1 MLLILIL
8 ILAIVTPLIAKK
20 VYKKQI
26 HFFEFFVY
34 AIVMI
39 GVIFGIYKYNIY
51 SILKD
56 TEILNGLVRK
66 KVAEK
71 ATCVFNDRLSRC
83 RNGYSCKPYPCGTY
97 KCGKS
102 RCTKICHKRCY
113 KYPWEKFYMVYHTL
127 GKFEIDRVD
136 KQGKSEPNRFTVVK
150 IGDPVAIKNN
160 YKNYILGAKYSLF
173 SKELLD
179 SEEYK
184 IPTYP
189 LEIYDYQYLDRVL
202 LFGKSLPKLDYK
214 KFNYEYSKF
223 LGEVG
228 KSKQLNSVLVLTDK
242 TQKFAKVLEAKWV
255 GGKKNDVVIVI
266 GTNVEGKIN
275 WVHSFGWSKKN
286 RVFVEL
292 RETLIKH
299 GKVNLEVIEI
309 IRKATNKYFE
319 RKEMKEFEYLKS
331 EVKANFKILQIIFF
345 VLLSGGFLYYLISNT
360 VIESDTYERIFSL
373 IGEKIVQFLEIL
385 FKILE
390 IFFRR

>member
-8 ILAIVTPLIAKK
+8 ILAIAAPLIIKK
-20 VYKKQI
+20 VYKRQI
-26 HFFEFFVY
+26 HFFEFVVY
-34 AIVMI
+34 AVVMI
-39 GVIFGIYKYNIY
+39 GVIFGIYKYNIH

-66 KVAEK
+66 KATEK
-71 ATCVFNDRLSRC
+71 AVCIYNDRLSRC
-83 RNGYSCKPYPCGTY
+83 RNYYSCNPYTCGTY

-102 RCTKICHKRCY
+102 TCTRTCYKRCY
-113 KYPWEKFYMVYHTL
+113 TYPWEKFYMVYHTL
-127 GKFEIDRVD
+127 GEFEIDRVD
-136 KQGKSEPNRFTVVK
+136 KQGKNEPNRFAVVK

-189 LEIYDYQYLDRVL
+189 LNIYDYQYLDRVL
-202 LFGKSLPKLDYK
+202 LFGKNIPKLDYK

-228 KSKQLNSVLVLTDK
+228 KKKQLNSVLVITDK
-242 TQKFAKVLEAKWV
+242 TQKLSKVLEAKWV
-255 GGKKNDVVIVI
+255 GGKKNDVIIVI

-286 RVFVEL
+286 RVFIEL
-292 RETLIKH
+292 RENLIKH

-309 IRKATNKYFE
+309 IRIATNQYFE

-345 VLLSGGFLYYLISNT
+345 ILLSGGFLYYLISNT

-373 IGEKIVQFLEIL
+373 IGEKIAQCLEIL
-385 FKILE
+385 FKVLE
-390 IFFRR
+390 VFFRR